1 MATFRKRGI
10 KWQAQ
15 VRRQGQLPVS
25 QSFTLKSDAVA
36 WARRTEST
44 LDQGL
49 VPDLR
54 RSDGNDSLGDL
65 FIRYRDNE
73 SPKKKGHVQER
84 WRLDQLAKHPI
95 SRIPLRALTSRPLAT
110 YRDQR
115 LKLVAPSTVR
125 RELTLIQRVLQVGIN
140 EWDIALQDNPA
151 VRITKPS
158 ESHKRERRLLDG
170 ELEMLL
176 KACRQGRVEWIEPL
190 ICIAITTGMRR
201 GELLSIH
208 WTDVSFERR
217 IVRLITSKNGY
228 PRDIPLSSEALRVL
242 KRWVHSDPR
251 VFPVTANAVRLAWER
266 VRTRANIC
274 DLRFH
279 DLRHEAISRFF
290 ELGLSMPEVALI
302 SGHRDYR
309 MLLRYTH
316 LRAETIVAKLA

>member
-1 MATFRKRGI
+1 MATFRKRGA

-15 VRRQGQLPVS
+15 IRRQGQLPVS

-44 LDQGL
+44 LDQGF

-54 RSDGNDSLGDL
+54 RRDGNGSLGDL

-84 WRLDQLAKHPI
+84 YRLEQLVKHPL
-95 SRIPLRALTSRPLAT
+95 SKTPHLAH

-115 LKLVAPSTVR
+115 LQTVGPSTVR
-125 RELTLIQRVLQVGIN
+125 RELALIQRVLQIGID
-140 EWDIALQDNPA
+140 EWRAALKDNPA
-151 VRITKPS
+151 ARITKPKQS
-158 ESHKRERRLLDG
+158 NTRERRLLEG
-170 ELEMLL
+170 EFNTLI
-176 KACRQGRVEWIEPL
+176 KACRQGKIHWIEPL
-190 ICIAITTGMRR
+190 IHLAITTGMRR
-201 GELLSIH
+201 GELLFIE
-208 WTDVSFERR
+208 WNDVNFEKQIIKLR
-217 IVRLITSKNGY
+217 TSKNGY

-242 KRWVHSDPR
+242 KCWAHADPH
-251 VFPVTANAVRLAWER
+251 VFPVSANAVRLAWER

-316 LRAETIVAKLA
+316 LRAENIVPKLN

>member
-1 MATFRKRGI
+1 MATFRKRGA

-15 VRRQGQLPVS
+15 IRRQGQLPVS

-44 LDQGL
+44 LDQGF

-54 RSDGNDSLGDL
+54 RRDGNGSLGDL

-84 WRLDQLAKHPI
+84 YRLEQLVKHPL
-95 SRIPLRALTSRPLAT
+95 SKTPLRALTAEHLAH

-115 LKLVAPSTVR
+115 LQTVGPSTVR
-125 RELTLIQRVLQVGIN
+125 RELALIQRVLQIGID
-140 EWDIALQDNPA
+140 EWRAALKDNPA
-151 VRITKPS
+151 ARITKPKQS
-158 ESHKRERRLLDG
+158 NTRERRLLEG
-170 ELEMLL
+170 EFNTLI
-176 KACRQGRVEWIEPL
+176 KACRQGKIHWIEPL
-190 ICIAITTGMRR
+190 IHLAITTGMRR
-201 GELLSIH
+201 GELLFIE
-208 WTDVSFERR
+208 WNDVNFEKQIIKLR
-217 IVRLITSKNGY
+217 TSKNGY

-242 KRWVHSDPR
+242 KCWAHADPH
-251 VFPVTANAVRLAWER
+251 VFPVSANAVRLAWER

-316 LRAETIVAKLA
+316 LRAENIVPKLN

>member
-1 MATFRKRGI
+1 MATFRKRGT

-15 VRRQGQLPVS
+15 VRRQGQVPIS

-36 WARRTEST
+36 WARRTESS

-49 VPDLR
+49 IPHFNHSSCQL
-54 RSDGNDSLGDL
+54 LGDL

-84 WRLDQLAKHPI
+84 YRLDQIARHPI
-95 SRIPLRALTSRPLAT
+95 SKTPLRALNAEHLAH

-115 LKLVAPSTVR
+115 LQTVGPSTVR
-125 RELTLIQRVLQVGIN
+125 RELALVQRVLQIGID
-140 EWDIALQDNPA
+140 EWSTGLQDNPA
-151 VRITKPS
+151 ARVTKPKQS
-158 ESHKRERRLLDG
+158 NTRERRLLDD
-170 ELEMLL
+170 EFKKLI
-176 KACRQGRVEWIEPL
+176 KACRQGKIHWIEPL
-190 ICIAITTGMRR
+190 IRLAVTTGMRR
-201 GELLSIH
+201 GELLFIE
-208 WTDVSFERR
+208 WNDVNFEKQIIKLR
-217 IVRLITSKNGY
+217 TSKNGY
-228 PRDIPLSSEALRVL
+228 PREIPLSSEALRVL
-242 KRWVHSDPR
+242 KYWKHSDPR
-251 VFPVTANAVRLAWER
+251 VFPVSANAVRLAWER
-266 VRTRANIC
+266 VRTRANIR

-316 LRAETIVAKLA
+316 LRAESIVPKLN